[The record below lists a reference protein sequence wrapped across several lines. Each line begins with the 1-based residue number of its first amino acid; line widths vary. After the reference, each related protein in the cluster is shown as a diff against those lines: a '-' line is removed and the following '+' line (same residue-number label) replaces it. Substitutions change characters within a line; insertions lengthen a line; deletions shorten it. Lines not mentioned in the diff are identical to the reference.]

1 MPTKTTASYG
11 SWLSPL
17 SAKQVAD
24 ASIRLGQLRCFNKTV
39 YWTESRPNES
49 GRNVMMVL
57 DEQDGIEEILPMFNI
72 RSRVHEYG
80 GGAFAVVD
88 DIMVFAN
95 DGDGGVY
102 CVMPGKE
109 ARRINPVM
117 DSRRYADF
125 VIDKIRRRVICVAE
139 EVNATAG
146 LTENYL
152 ISFDLMDLQPE
163 QVLASGRDFYASPQ
177 ISPDGSRITWLA
189 WNFPNMPWDGCE
201 LWLANY
207 DDRGFIGNA
216 KKITGGIS
224 ESIFQPRWSDDNMLY
239 FVSDRSGWWNLYCYD
254 DKKISCVLSMDAE
267 FGLPQWIFAMS
278 TYGFASDHKIVCSFQ
293 QDGISH
299 LAVIDSQSK
308 KIRLLSCP
316 VSDVSDLQVCGC
328 YAVFI
333 AASPTTLP
341 AIYRLEIETGKCAL
355 VYSPQRNI
363 LHEAAVSLPQSIRYP
378 TADGS
383 QVHAF
388 YYPPANQDHDAA
400 EGSRPPLLV
409 KSHGGPT
416 AATSN
421 GLNLKIQYWTSRG
434 FAVLDVNYRGS
445 TGFGREYRESLKGL
459 WGLADVEDC
468 VFGARYLV
476 DRGLVEEKNMAISG
490 GSAGGYTTLCALT
503 FYNTFAAG
511 ASYYG
516 ISNLETLVQDTHKF
530 EARYLD
536 SLVGPYPE
544 QQQTYHDRSPLNHLD
559 QLSCPIIFLQGEED
573 RVVPPAQAES
583 MVNILREKKL
593 PVAYVLFPGEQHGF
607 RQAESIQRALEVE
620 YYFYSKVF
628 GFECADDIEAVAIE
642 NM

>member
-1 MPTKTTASYG
+1 MPTKTTAPYG
-11 SWLSPL
+11 SWHSPI
-17 SAKQVAD
+17 SAKQVAA
-24 ASIRLGQLRCFNKTV
+24 ASIRLGQLRCCNKTV
-39 YWTESRPNES
+39 FWTELRPNEN
-49 GRNVMMVL
+49 GRNAMMVL
-57 DEQDGIEEILPMFNI
+57 DEQDGIEEALPGFNV

-80 GGAFAVVD
+80 GGAFAILD
-88 DIMVFAN
+88 DIMVFTN
-95 DGDGGVY
+95 DDDGGIY
-102 CVMPGKE
+102 CVMSGKE
-109 ARRINPVM
+109 ARRINPTT

-139 EVNATAG
+139 EVSATAS

-152 ISFDLMDLQPE
+152 ISFDLMGLQPG

-177 ISPDGSRITWLA
+177 INLNGNRITWLA
-189 WNFPNMPWDGCE
+189 WDFPNMPWDGCE
-201 LWLANY
+201 LWLADY
-207 DDRGFIGNA
+207 DDQGLIGSA

-224 ESIFQPRWSDDNMLY
+224 ESIFQPQWSDDSKLY

-254 DKKISCVLSMDAE
+254 NKKISCVLSMDAE
-267 FGLPQWIFAMS
+267 FGLPQWIFGMS

-293 QDGISH
+293 QDGSSH

-308 KIRLLSCP
+308 HIRPLSYP
-316 VSDVSDLQVCGC
+316 VSDISDLQVCGR

-333 AASPTTLP
+333 AASPTTMS
-341 AIYRLEIETGKCAL
+341 AIYRLEIETGECEL
-355 VYSPQRNI
+355 VYSPQENI
-363 LHEAAVSLPQSIRYP
+363 LDQAAVSLPQPMKYP
-378 TADGS
+378 AADGS

-388 YYPPANQDHDAA
+388 YYPPVNQDYDAP

-434 FAVLDVNYRGS
+434 FAILDVNYRGS

-459 WGLADVEDC
+459 WGHADVEDC

-490 GSAGGYTTLCALT
+490 SSAGGYTTLCALT
-503 FYNTFAAG
+503 FYNIFAAG

-516 ISNLETLVQDTHKF
+516 ISNLESLVQDTHKF

-536 SLVGPYPE
+536 SLIGPYPE
-544 QQQTYHDRSPLNHLD
+544 QQQTYHDRSPLHYSD
-559 QLSCPIIFLQGEED
+559 QLSCPIVFLQGEED

-607 RQAESIQRALEVE
+607 RQAENIQRALEIE

-628 GFECADDIEAVAIE
+628 GFECADDIEAVMIE

>member
-1 MPTKTTASYG
+1 MPTKVTAPYG
-11 SWLSPL
+11 SWHSPITAQQL
-17 SAKQVAD
+17 AS
-24 ASIRLGQLRCFNKTV
+24 ASIRLGQLRCFNEAV
-39 YWTESRPNES
+39 FWTERRPNEK
-49 GRNVMMVL
+49 GRNAMMVL
-57 DEQDGIEEILPMFNI
+57 DEQDGIKEILSGFNI

-80 GGAFAVVD
+80 GGAFTVFD
-88 DIMVFAN
+88 DIMVFTN
-95 DGDGGVY
+95 DDDGGIY
-102 CVMPGKE
+102 CVFPEKKAE
-109 ARRINPVM
+109 RINPIS
-117 DSRRYADF
+117 DNRRYTDF

-139 EVNATAG
+139 KVNVTAS

-152 ISFDLMDLQPE
+152 ISFDLQGMQPG
-163 QVLASGRDFYASPQ
+163 QVLASGQDFYASPQ
-177 ISPDGSRITWLA
+177 VSPDGGRITWLA

-201 LWLANY
+201 LWLADY
-207 DDRGFIGNA
+207 DDQGNISNA
-216 KKITGGIS
+216 KKIAGGMS
-224 ESIFQPRWSDDNMLY
+224 ESIFQPRWLNDDKLY

-254 DKKISCVLSMDAE
+254 NDKVSCVLSMDAE
-267 FGLPQWIFAMS
+267 FGLPQWIFGMS
-278 TYGFASDHKIVCSFQ
+278 TYDFASNHRIICSYQ
-293 QDGISH
+293 QDGSSH
-299 LAVIDSQSK
+299 LALIDLQSRQ
-308 KIRLLSCP
+308 IRSLPCP
-316 VSDVSDLQVCGC
+316 VSDISDVHVCGS
-328 YAVFI
+328 YAIFI
-333 AASPTTLP
+333 AASPATVP
-341 AIYRLEIETGKCAL
+341 AIYRLEIDTGECEL
-355 VYSPQRNI
+355 LYSPQGGF
-363 LHEAAVSLPQSIRYP
+363 LDEALLSLPQSIRYP

-388 YYPPANQDHDAA
+388 YYPPGNQDYDAPD
-400 EGSRPPLLV
+400 GSLPPLLV

-445 TGFGREYRESLKGL
+445 TGFGREYRESLRGL
-459 WGLADVEDC
+459 WGRADVEDC

-476 DRGLVEEKNMAISG
+476 ERGLVEEKNMAISG
-490 GSAGGYTTLCALT
+490 SSAGGYTTLCALT

-536 SLVGPYPE
+536 SLIGSYPE
-544 QQQTYHDRSPLNHLD
+544 QQQTYHDRSPLNYSD
-559 QLSCPIIFLQGEED
+559 QLSCPIVFLQGEED

-593 PVAYVLFPGEQHGF
+593 PVAYVLFSGEQHGF
-607 RQAESIQRALEVE
+607 RKAENIQRALEVE

-628 GFECADDIEAVAIE
+628 GFECADDIEAVVIE

>member
-1 MPTKTTASYG
+1 MPTKVTAPYG
-11 SWLSPL
+11 SWRSPITAQQL
-17 SAKQVAD
+17 AS
-24 ASIRLGQLRCFNKTV
+24 ASIRLGQLRCSNEAVF
-39 YWTESRPNES
+39 WTERRPNEK
-49 GRNVMMVL
+49 GRNAMMVL
-57 DEQDGIEEILPMFNI
+57 DEQDGIKEILPGFNI

-80 GGAFAVVD
+80 GGAFTVFD
-88 DIMVFAN
+88 DIMVFTN
-95 DGDGGVY
+95 DDDGGIY
-102 CVMPGKE
+102 CVFPEKQAE
-109 ARRINPVM
+109 RINPVS
-117 DSRRYADF
+117 DNRRYTDF

-139 EVNATAG
+139 EVNATAS

-152 ISFDLMDLQPE
+152 ISFDLQGMQPG
-163 QVLASGRDFYASPQ
+163 QVLASGQDFYASPQ
-177 ISPDGSRITWLA
+177 VSPDGGRITWLT

-201 LWLANY
+201 LWLADY
-207 DDRGFIGNA
+207 DDQSIIGNA
-216 KKITGGIS
+216 KKIAGGMS
-224 ESIFQPRWSDDNMLY
+224 ESIFQPRWLNDDKLY

-254 DKKISCVLSMDAE
+254 NDKVSCILPMDAE
-267 FGLPQWIFAMS
+267 FGLPQWIFGMS
-278 TYGFASDHKIVCSFQ
+278 TYDFASSHRIICSYQ
-293 QDGISH
+293 QDGSSH
-299 LAVIDSQSK
+299 LALIDLQSRQ
-308 KIRLLSCP
+308 IRSLPCP
-316 VSDVSDLQVCGC
+316 VSDISDVHVCGP
-328 YAVFI
+328 YAIFI
-333 AASPTTLP
+333 AASPATVP
-341 AIYRLEIETGKCAL
+341 AIYRLETDTGECEL
-355 VYSPQRNI
+355 LYSPQGGF
-363 LHEAAVSLPQSIRYP
+363 LDEALLSLPQSIRYP

-388 YYPPANQDHDAA
+388 YYPPGNQDYDAPD
-400 EGSRPPLLV
+400 GLLPPLLV

-445 TGFGREYRESLKGL
+445 TGFGREYRESLRGL
-459 WGLADVEDC
+459 WGRADVEDC

-476 DRGLVEEKNMAISG
+476 ERGLVEEKNMAISG
-490 GSAGGYTTLCALT
+490 SSAGGYTTLCALT

-536 SLVGPYPE
+536 SLIGSYPE
-544 QQQTYHDRSPLNHLD
+544 QQQTYHDRSPLNYSD
-559 QLSCPIIFLQGEED
+559 QLSCPIVFLQGEED

-593 PVAYVLFPGEQHGF
+593 PVAYVLFSGEQHGF
-607 RQAESIQRALEVE
+607 RKAENIQRALEVE

-628 GFECADDIEAVAIE
+628 GFECADDIEAVVIE